1 MEQIDL
7 NRYEV
12 TGILGSGADYE
23 ARSAV
28 DRETGAQV
36 VLKRPEPQM
45 IRRRMHVNI
54 EGRTDRVL
62 RVYEQ
67 IGKAIPAVVPI
78 IGYTDRANHDAYF
91 GDDLG
96 NDYRVFVCERALGIP
111 LVGDIKARF
120 TGVPIGVG
128 QHLFTLFPLIRSAEH
143 PPFAIHEQLME
154 IEEQFFNAGYI
165 LLDLR
170 PQNLF
175 YQPQSGRIS
184 VIDCGALI
192 ERNGATDA
200 GRRPPQDIHDFYLE
214 MLKFYTTPQ
223 SPPTQARGYRD
234 PYGLRPVTNFERE
247 LDDMA
252 RLFKDAPDE
261 AVQHAALRLIGQI
274 RQRAYVAF
282 DDFRQDLWVYLE
294 AVGAYHQSLPDLE
307 QAQQVWREALDWLR
321 DDYWQ
326 RYLFQPETDLAGLT
340 RL

>member
-23 ARSAV
+23 ARSAM
-28 DRETGAQV
+28 DRETGAPV

-45 IRRRMHVNI
+45 VRRRMHTNI
-54 EGRTDRVL
+54 ESRTDQVL
-62 RVYEQ
+62 RVYQEV
-67 IGKAIPAVVPI
+67 GHTIPTVVPI
-78 IGYTDRANHDAYF
+78 LGYTERANHDAYF

-96 NDYRVFVCERALGIP
+96 HDYRVLVAERALGIP

-128 QHLFTLFPLIRSAEH
+128 QHLFTLFPLIRSANH
-143 PPFAIHEQLME
+143 SPFAIHEQLLE
-154 IEEQFFNAGYI
+154 VEERFFDAGYV

-170 PQNLF
+170 PQNIF
-175 YQPQSGRIS
+175 YQPDSGRIS
-184 VIDCGALI
+184 IIDCGALVDLN
-192 ERNGATDA
+192 RVADT
-200 GRRPPQDIHDFYLE
+200 GRRSPQNIHDFYLE

-223 SPPTQARGYRD
+223 SPPMQARGYRD

-252 RLFKDAPDE
+252 HQYKTAPDQ
-261 AVQHAALRLIGQI
+261 AVQEAAQILIGQI
-274 RQRAYVAF
+274 RQRAYTAF
-282 DDFRQDLWVYLE
+282 KDFRRDLLTYLDT
-294 AVGAYHQSLPDLE
+294 VSAYHHALPDLAE
-307 QAQQVWREALDWLR
+307 AQHVWTEALDWLR

-326 RYLFQPETDLAGLT
+326 RYLFCPETDLVGFT
-340 RL
+340 R

>member
-7 NRYEV
+7 NRYAV

-45 IRRRMHVNI
+45 IRRRMHTNI
-54 EGRTDRVL
+54 ESRTDQVL
-62 RVYEQ
+62 HVYQEV
-67 IGKAIPAVVPI
+67 GHTIPTVVPI
-78 IGYTDRANHDAYF
+78 LGYTERANHDAYF

-96 NDYRVFVCERALGIP
+96 HDYRVLVAERALGIP

-128 QHLFTLFPLIRSAEH
+128 QHLFTLFPLIRSENHA
-143 PPFAIHEQLME
+143 PFAIHEQLLE
-154 IEEQFFNAGYI
+154 VEEPFFEAGYV

-170 PQNLF
+170 PQNIF
-175 YQPQSGRIS
+175 YQPDSGRIS
-184 VIDCGALI
+184 VIDCGALVDLK
-192 ERNGATDA
+192 RVADT
-200 GRRPPQDIHDFYLE
+200 GRRSPQDIHDFYLE

-223 SPPTQARGYRD
+223 RPPMQARGYRD

-252 RLFKDAPDE
+252 RQYKAAPDQ
-261 AVQHAALRLIGQI
+261 AVQEAAQVLIGQI
-274 RQRAYVAF
+274 RQRAYTAF
-282 DDFRQDLWVYLE
+282 EDFRRDLFAYLDT
-294 AVGAYHQSLPDLE
+294 VSAYHHSLPDLAE
-307 QAQQVWREALDWLR
+307 AQHVWTEALDWLR

-326 RYLFQPETDLAGLT
+326 RYLFCPETDLIGFT
-340 RL
+340 R